1 MKTIALG
8 FSVLCCALIMLAWSQ
23 PARAGEAVASCYVV
37 DVATFG
43 DRVHI
48 HCGMPNTGCSNSSGS
63 GLCTAKPRNEPFY
76 FAVETTSPMAASVV
90 QSGIASL
97 NSKRPLEI
105 SYSDNADDNP
115 AGCLQ
120 LDCRRIVG
128 VVVR

>member
-8 FSVLCCALIMLAWSQ
+8 FSILCCTLIMLAWSQ
-23 PARAGEAVASCYVV
+23 PARAGEAAASCYVV

-48 HCGMPNTGCSNSSGS
+48 HCGIPPNGCVNIGGT
-63 GLCTAKPRNEPFY
+63 GLCPGKLPYEY
-76 FAVETTSPMAASVV
+76 FAVETNSPMAASVV
-90 QSGIASL
+90 QSGLAGL

-105 SYSDNADDNP
+105 TYSDNADDNP

-120 LDCRRIVG
+120 QDCRRIVS